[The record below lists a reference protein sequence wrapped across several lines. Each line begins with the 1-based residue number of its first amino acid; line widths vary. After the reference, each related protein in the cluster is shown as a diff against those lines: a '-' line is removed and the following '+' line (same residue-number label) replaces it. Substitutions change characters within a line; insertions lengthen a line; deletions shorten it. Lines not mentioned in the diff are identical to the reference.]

1 VARVLHHAALCTR
14 DVDRALEFYRDG
26 LGLDVLMDQE
36 FEGDWATL
44 FDAGGDRLRSVF
56 LGDPQLAN
64 AGVVELVQFVGDD
77 GTVLSEPLGG
87 PGRRGRP
94 APDDAREAS
103 LATSTDGGGFF
114 LLSFFVDDIEAV
126 IARLEGLGLGGDVR
140 RIQVPGPTAPD
151 AMATVRDPDGVL
163 VELIAAS

>member
-1 VARVLHHAALCTR
+1 LCTR
-14 DVDRALEFYRDG
+14 DVDRALAFYRDG

-56 LGDPQLAN
+56 LGDPQQAN
-64 AGVVELVQFVGDD
+64 AGVVELVEFVGDD

-94 APDDAREAS
+94 APNDATETS
-103 LATSTDGGGFF
+103 LATSTNGGGFF

-140 RIQVPGPTAPD
+140 RIQVPGPTAPV